1 MELSANDIT
10 QIVEGVLRRLKDA
23 PGYNKN
29 GHLPLGIFETLDEAY
44 QETSIA
50 YKKIRNLE
58 LRNRIIQAI
67 RQASVDHARELAEI
81 AVKETGMGRIDDK
94 TNKNLLVAR
103 HTPGPEVLKPT
114 ALSGDHGLTLI
125 ENAPWGVI
133 ASVTPST
140 NPAAT
145 IINNSISMI
154 SAGNSVIFSPHPAAK
169 AVSQQTISILNE
181 AVIKVGGPANLIT
194 TIAEPSIEAANNLF
208 RYPGINLLV
217 ITGGEA
223 VINAAKKVTDKRLMA
238 AGAGNPPVVIDETAD
253 LARAAKSVVFGASF
267 DNNIVCVDEKE
278 ILIVDSVADEFKREM
293 KKYNAYELTI
303 SQADELAKVVF
314 KNYPSNEIVLNRKF
328 VGKDAK
334 VLAEAIGLN
343 VPDETKLLFVE
354 TDKNHPFPQ
363 TEMMMPVISIVRARN
378 ADEAIDWGIEL
389 EHGLKHTAAM
399 HSRNIDNLHR
409 MAVEINTSLFI
420 KNGPCLAGLGYGGEG
435 WTSMT
440 ISTPTGE
447 GVTSA
452 KSFARLRRCTL
463 VDHFRIV

>member
-1 MELSANDIT
+1 MELTANDIS
-10 QIVEGVLRRLKDA
+10 QIVEGVLRRLKDTS
-23 PGYNKN
+23 GHNKN
-29 GHLPLGIFETLDEAY
+29 GRLPLGIFETLDEAY

-67 RQASVDHARELAEI
+67 RQTSIDHARELAEL
-81 AVKETGMGRIDDK
+81 AVLETGMGRVEDK

-103 HTPGPEVLKPT
+103 HTPGTEVLEPS

-140 NPAAT
+140 NPVAT
-145 IINNSISMI
+145 IINNGISMI

-169 AVSQQTISILNE
+169 AVSQRTISLLNE
-181 AVIKVGGPANLIT
+181 AIVKAGGPANLLT

-208 RYPGINLLV
+208 QYMGINLLV

-223 VINAAKKVTDKRLMA
+223 VIKAAKKVTDKRLIA

-253 LARAAKSVVFGASF
+253 IARAAKSVVFGASF
-267 DNNIVCVDEKE
+267 DNNIICVDEKE
-278 ILIVDSVADEFKREM
+278 IIIVDSVADEFKREM
-293 KKYNAYELTI
+293 KKNNAYEIT
-303 SQADELAKVVF
+303 SAQADELAKLVF
-314 KNYPSNEIVLNRKF
+314 KNYPSNELVLNRKF

-334 VLAEAIGLN
+334 ILAEAIGVN
-343 VPDETKLLFVE
+343 VPDGTKLLFVE

-363 TEMMMPVISIVRARN
+363 TEMMMPVIALIRARN
-378 ADEAIDWGIEL
+378 ADEAIDLGIEL

-399 HSRNIDNLHR
+399 HSRNLDNLHR
-409 MAVEINTSLFI
+409 MASEINTSLFI

-440 ISTPTGE
+440 VSTPTGE
-447 GVTSA
+447 GVTNA
-452 KSFARLRRCTL
+452 RSFVRLRRCTL